1 MNIDSEVSTLLGI
14 QYPIIQ
20 GPFGGGLSTVEL
32 AATVSNL
39 GGLGS
44 YGAHILEPEAIER
57 LCEEMRT
64 RTARPFA
71 INLWVSDYDASM
83 GDLSQQ
89 EFHQRAN
96 GYQSVYDQLSVA
108 PPEWVPSSQ
117 ALYERQVEAVLRARP
132 KVFSFV
138 FGIPSK
144 EILSECRQRGI
155 VTVGA
160 ATTIEEALLL
170 EAAGIDC
177 LVVSGFEAGG
187 HRPSFLKRS
196 EDSLV
201 GAFALIP
208 TIRDQVNIPLIAAG
222 GISDE
227 RGMRA
232 ALALGA
238 DAVQI
243 GTAFLAC
250 KESGASSTH
259 QEQLRHNTNG
269 DTRLSRAYTGRLAR
283 FINNAFIDSF
293 ESEAQEPLPFPAH
306 SWLTSPIK
314 RAATEQSNTEY
325 MALYAGQ
332 GVPLVRHHSAE
343 EVMGQFIAAW
353 QSDA

>member
-1 MNIDSEVSTLLGI
+1 
-14 QYPIIQ
+14 
-20 GPFGGGLSTVEL
+20 
-32 AATVSNL
+32 
-39 GGLGS
+39 
-44 YGAHILEPEAIER
+44 
-57 LCEEMRT
+57 MRT
-64 RTARPFA
+64 HTTQPFA

-83 GDLSQQ
+83 RDLSQK
-89 EFHQRAN
+89 EFSQRAA
-96 GYQSVYDQLSVA
+96 GYRSLYDKLSVA
-108 PPEWVPSSQ
+108 PPEWIPSSK

-160 ATTIEEALLL
+160 ATTIEEALMV
-170 EAAGIDC
+170 EAAGVDVV
-177 LVVSGFEAGG
+177 LVSGFEAGG
-187 HRPSFLKRS
+187 HRPSFIERA

-201 GAFALIP
+201 GSFALIP
-208 TIRDQVNIPLIAAG
+208 AIRDQVKIPIIAAG
-222 GISDE
+222 GITDG

-259 QEQLRHNTNG
+259 QEQLRKNTKG

-293 ESEAQEPLPFPAH
+293 ENEAQEPLPFPAH
-306 SWLTSPIK
+306 SWLTTPIK
-314 RAATEQSNTEY
+314 QAATEQSNTDC

-332 GVPLVRHHSAE
+332 GVPLVRRQTARELMVHLIE
-343 EVMGQFIAAW
+343 AW
-353 QSDA
+353 GG